1 MAIRAGI
8 ESGWAFVS
16 VSDNGIGISAEDLP
30 RLAQPFEQVETKHAR
45 ATQGTGLGLALT
57 KSLIEMHQ
65 GRFEMASTPG
75 EGTTVT
81 VILPVRR
88 TRDHAEAA

>member
-1 MAIRAGI
+1 
-8 ESGWAFVS
+8 
-16 VSDNGIGISAEDLP
+16 
-30 RLAQPFEQVETKHAR
+30 
-45 ATQGTGLGLALT
+45 
-57 KSLIEMHQ
+57 
-65 GRFEMASTPG
+65 MASTPG